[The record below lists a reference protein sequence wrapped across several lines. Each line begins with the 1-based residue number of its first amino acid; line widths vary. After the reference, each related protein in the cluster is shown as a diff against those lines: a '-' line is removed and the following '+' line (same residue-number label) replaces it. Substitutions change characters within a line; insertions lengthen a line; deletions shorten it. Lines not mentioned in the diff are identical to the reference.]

1 MGLLKSLSFHLFP
14 VFLQSRFGRKYGSIS
29 QPSVEKRREI
39 FPVDMY
45 QYHQKQVYRCVQNE
59 FE

>member
-1 MGLLKSLSFHLFP
+1 MDLSKSLSFHLFP
-14 VFLQSRFGRKYGSIS
+14 AFLQSRFDKKYESIS

-45 QYHQKQVYRCVQNE
+45 QYHQKQVYRYVRNE